1 MISLLFYLPKNTAR
15 RYTHTHTNMYIHCIG
30 KFTLIRSHVSIH
42 IYITCLF
49 RRETELRAQ
58 HSRNE
63 LNTSE
68 FNNEIMTYFHRYRFL
83 YDMPYLTIRF
93 FIYFTFYS
101 LYIFPPYEVRVCVCV
116 CAEQITGFGL
126 ATLID
131 SWKRRMWQLTYKCK
145 QRRDMTTRWR
155 MCQGKTA
162 L

>member
-1 MISLLFYLPKNTAR
+1 MLVESRIEESHTRFNRTCDKPAILLAKEHR
-15 RYTHTHTNMYIHCIG
+15 THINTNMYIHCIG

-42 IYITCLF
+42 IYNLLVSA
-49 RRETELRAQ
+49 RNGTE

-131 SWKRRMWQLTYKCK
+131 S
-145 QRRDMTTRWR
+145 
-155 MCQGKTA
+155 
-162 L
+162 

>member
-1 MISLLFYLPKNTAR
+1 MYSQRRWLVLVESRIEESHTRFNRTCDKPAILLAKEHRTEIHS
-15 RYTHTHTNMYIHCIG
+15 HTHEYVYPLYSKVHFNPITC
-30 KFTLIRSHVSIH
+30 FDPH
-42 IYITCLF
+42 IYNLLVSP
-49 RRETELRAQ
+49 RNGTE

-131 SWKRRMWQLTYKCK
+131 S
-145 QRRDMTTRWR
+145 
-155 MCQGKTA
+155 
-162 L
+162 